1 MKILLV
7 FYQIHKIVDTFC
19 KNSQV
24 MFAKKSINGKA
35 GQENHLQ
42 EFLNWQIYSYKQSDL
57 KTQEIQTNEHFN
69 TCK

>member
-19 KNSQV
+19 KNSEV

-42 EFLNWQIYSYKQSDL
+42 EFLNDRYIRINNP
-57 KTQEIQTNEHFN
+57 T
-69 TCK
+69 